1 MVGRRG
7 IRLILGSGL
16 LQVGKLGFCWGE
28 NEMIDVAGSDEHG
41 LGEVRVDAM
50 TFAFSSLY

>member
-7 IRLILGSGL
+7 IRLILGSRL

-28 NEMIDVAGSDEHG
+28 NERIDVAGADVHG
-41 LGEVRVDAM
+41 LGEVGVDAM
-50 TFAFSSLY
+50 TFAFASLY